1 MSSKKASA
9 GSARRPTV
17 KSNAQTPRIKVN
29 PHAFMEF
36 EVSNGVVEE
45 DGKLSGE
52 EKFLG
57 RVVFEL
63 YEEKLPKTVQ
73 NFKSLC
79 LGDKGKTKPVKEL
92 NNAIV
97 NLHYK
102 GTNIHRIVKGF
113 VIQGGDV
120 VSNSGQSGHAVTS
133 RTFEDESFEYKHE
146 PFSLT
151 CPNFGSPNTN
161 TSQFAIT
168 LCKAPWLD
176 DHYVVFGRVRNGF
189 DVLKKIES
197 FGSDI
202 GKVTRQVVISN
213 CGHLTEEE
221 AISLE
226 SSVIPSHQLQ

>member
-1 MSSKKASA
+1 MIRFDPSHSQRFERKDKGNVTKYLKKQPIENLLIIPLRVPLILLIFGNVDRNCKFPGAIRDEKMSSKKASA

-113 VIQGGDV
+113 VIQ
-120 VSNSGQSGHAVTS
+120 
-133 RTFEDESFEYKHE
+133 
-146 PFSLT
+146 
-151 CPNFGSPNTN
+151 
-161 TSQFAIT
+161 
-168 LCKAPWLD
+168 
-176 DHYVVFGRVRNGF
+176 
-189 DVLKKIES
+189 
-197 FGSDI
+197 
-202 GKVTRQVVISN
+202 VII
-213 CGHLTEEE
+213 LLL
-221 AISLE
+221 IF
-226 SSVIPSHQLQ
+226 IQLSEF

>member
-1 MSSKKASA
+1 MSTKKASA

-17 KSNAQTPRIKVN
+17 KSNAQTPRIKLN

-36 EVSNGVVEE
+36 EVDEGN
-45 DGKLSGE
+45 E
-52 EKFLG
+52 EKRILG
-57 RVVFEL
+57 KVIFEL
-63 YEEKLPKTVQ
+63 FEEKLPKTVQ

-120 VSNSGQSGHAVTS
+120 VTNNGQSGHATTS
-133 RTFEDESFEYKHE
+133 RTFDDESFEYKHE
-146 PFSLT
+146 PFCLT
-151 CPNFGSPNTN
+151 SPNFGTPNTN

-176 DHYVVFGRVRNGF
+176 DNYVVFGRVRYGF
-189 DVLKKIES
+189 DVLKQIES
-197 FGSDI
+197 FGTDN
-202 GKVTRQVVISN
+202 GKVIRPISIKN
-213 CGHLTEEE
+213 CGVFTEEE
-221 AISLE
+221 VMSMD
-226 SSVIPSHQLQ
+226 SSSTTNPSPQLQ